1 MPDRLNFHQSRAEA
15 AIWWERLLRGAG
27 KLKLAYVGGREYNL
41 ETLERYVVQQA
52 GASVATYIELY
63 GIDRLVAKAKARP
76 LSQAQLDLLSSA
88 QHVELPDEGVS

>member
-1 MPDRLNFHQSRAEA
+1 M
-15 AIWWERLLRGAG
+15 WWEQLLRGAG

-63 GIDRLVAKAKARP
+63 GVERLVAKAKARP
-76 LSQAQLDLLSSA
+76 QSQAQLDLLEQARAELLAGA
-88 QHVELPDEGVS
+88 QHVDFI